1 MVECLELLESMHVL
15 RADGALPDRAGSRH
29 QQLVPSYSPGG
40 AGSRHQQLLVVGL
53 ADELV
58 ERVEAAVLAYQVT
71 CLTLLR
77 TLQRNRLYVFFH
89 VFMFCVGVL
98 IVRLCFIH

>member
-15 RADGALPDRAGSRH
+15 RADGALPDR
-29 QQLVPSYSPGG
+29 

-77 TLQRNRLYVFFH
+77 TLQRNRFYARRLYI
-89 VFMFCVGVL
+89 L
-98 IVRLCFIH
+98 R